1 VPQRP
6 NPLRQQLLYLKT
18 DVLQWELLYQI
29 NPDVHQRI
37 LLCHSQGL
45 QWEMLYLNPDLHQR
59 SLLCLSPGL
68 QWEMLCLRPDVLQ
81 SGVLSRRPVLWI
93 WDTEI
98 LLPAGRRVRK
108 VRVRQR
114 ERVRKQACLVLR
126 NPRRMGRLALVA
138 ESRTQIGCGV
148 A

>member
-1 VPQRP
+1 
-6 NPLRQQLLYLKT
+6 LLYHSP

-29 NPDVHQRI
+29 NPDVHQRS

-45 QWEMLYLNPDLHQR
+45 QWEMLYLKPDLHQR

-81 SGVLSRRPVLWI
+81 YGVLFRRPVLWI
-93 WDTEI
+93 WDTQI
-98 LLPAGRRVRK
+98 LLPGGRRVRK
-108 VRVRQR
+108 VHMRQTDP
-114 ERVRKQACLVLR
+114 VRKQACIVLR
-126 NPRRMGRLALVA
+126 NPRRRGRLALVA

>member
-1 VPQRP
+1 MLHLDP
-6 NPLRQQLLYLKT
+6 

-29 NPDVHQRI
+29 NPDVHQRS

-81 SGVLSRRPVLWI
+81 SGVLSRGPVLWI
-93 WDTEI
+93 DI
-98 LLPAGRRVRK
+98 QSLLPGGRRVRE
-108 VRVRQR
+108 VHLRQTDP
-114 ERVRKQACLVLR
+114 VRKQACLVLR
-126 NPRRMGRLALVA
+126 NPRRRGRLALVA

>member
-1 VPQRP
+1 M
-6 NPLRQQLLYLKT
+6 LRRERLHHGP
-18 DVLQWELLYQI
+18 E
-29 NPDVHQRI
+29 VHQRS

-45 QWEMLYLNPDLHQR
+45 QWEMLYLKPDVHQR

-68 QWEMLCLRPDVLQ
+68 QWEMLCRRPDVLQ
-81 SGVLSRRPVLWI
+81 SSVLCRRPVLWL

-98 LLPAGRRVRK
+98 LLPARRHVRK
-108 VRVRQR
+108 VHMRQR
-114 ERVRKQACLVLR
+114 EPVRKQASLVLR